1 MSGGI
6 PGCSRAVGKAGAVLG
21 PGEVEVPPPGVGA
34 GAEVE
39 EAGHPFHFD
48 SQRERESRGWRWHSP
63 VKESSEKA
71 FTHGGMVCKRLPVFR
86 NTMVGTMTYVITS

>member
-1 MSGGI
+1 M
-6 PGCSRAVGKAGAVLG
+6 
-21 PGEVEVPPPGVGA
+21 
-34 GAEVE
+34 E

-71 FTHGGMVCKRLPVFR
+71 FTLRRDGMQEVASLPEHNGWNNDLCHNRISGINSWTRGPGFGTR
-86 NTMVGTMTYVITS
+86 IVGDAMGSKPGRDPR